1 MSESGRIWD
10 LLQRAYAGNA
20 WHGPA
25 LRELLTSSSAEQAA
39 ARPIGGARTIWE
51 TALHVA
57 AYEDVVRRRLQGEHI
72 EELPACEGWPEVRDT
87 SASAWRAA
95 LTLLDDS
102 HVRLRDAMWGFPE
115 SRLDETVPGRDYPY
129 YLMLYGVIQHEL
141 FHAGQIVVL
150 QQALGMTPRG

>member
-25 LRELLTSSSAEQAA
+25 LRELLAATSAEQAA
-39 ARPIGGARTIWE
+39 ARPVASARTIWE
-51 TALHVA
+51 TALHMS

-72 EELPACEGWPEVRDT
+72 EELPSCEGWPSVGET
-87 SASAWRAA
+87 SPAAWRQA
-95 LTLLDDS
+95 LATLEDS
-102 HVRLRDAMWGFPE
+102 HTRLRDAIWGFPE
-115 SRLDETVPGRDYPY
+115 ARLDDTVPGRDYPY